1 MASKSP
7 IYNLA
12 RKMNNFYFSDYLAQS
27 CLPFLCDKVQVGFIS
42 SEVLAHLK
50 KFPEVFNVTNSSV
63 SFVSSLD
70 TPDTRSNALEGVL
83 NQMKRDNLFPQ
94 ALKGWRNECYVTR
107 AENTGPVLFKMDRS
121 ATPLFGVRAYGVHIT
136 GYVQHSTRGLCVWF
150 QKRSQTK
157 STWPGM
163 FDTFVGG
170 GIGEETG
177 IMETAIKEAGEEA
190 NVPESLAAKVK
201 PAGSVSLFFKNDRG
215 ILANTEYVFDLEL
228 PEDFVPSNN
237 DGEVDS
243 WVLVDV
249 AEIPKLVCGDNFKT
263 TSAAITIDWLI
274 RRGFLTPET
283 EPHYGDIIEMVHLP
297 LTQLYRLYQAKSDC
311 QSE

>member
-1 MASKSP
+1 MLP
-7 IYNLA
+7 ELRILDQ
-12 RKMNNFYFSDYLAQS
+12 FSSRWTGVQLL
-27 CLPFLCDKVQVGFIS
+27 CLGFEHMVSTLLDMFNIQQ
-42 SEVLAHLK
+42 EV
-50 KFPEVFNVTNSSV
+50 SV
-63 SFVSSLD
+63 SGFKRGHRQSQHG
-70 TPDTRSNALEGVL
+70 LEC
-83 NQMKRDNLFPQ
+83 LF
-94 ALKGWRNECYVTR
+94 L
-107 AENTGPVLFKMDRS
+107 
-121 ATPLFGVRAYGVHIT
+121 
-136 GYVQHSTRGLCVWF
+136 
-150 QKRSQTK
+150 
-157 STWPGM
+157 
-163 FDTFVGG
+163 DTFVGG

-263 TSAAITIDWLI
+263 TSAAITIDWMI
-274 RRGFLTPET
+274 RKGFLTPET
-283 EPHYGDIIEMVHLP
+283 EPNYGDIIEMVHLP
-297 LTQLYRLYQAKSDC
+297 LTQLYRLYQSSIK
-311 QSE
+311 